1 MRLLVWALLSTL
13 STGVMAS
20 DAPSNVVVKSKDIY
34 IDGQASE
41 KSTPAAVNKIP
52 VEDDELK
59 FFKNELQNVK
69 NLNKSF
75 KLKSKTLSKMAE
87 EAEQLKEQHLEYME
101 NRIDWEVAIDD
112 YNKQADC
119 MSKNPKDCAKFLKPK
134 KKSRRSEGA
143 QNPGAYHPQD
153 QMPMEMMMLPEE
165 MGAMK
170 PTQESS
176 PFNERDFVAGVD
188 NVIAANS
195 DLLGDCLGRY
205 ASHTRRDFSVVY
217 AQLTINKNGA
227 LSHLGIENPEAIPN
241 RDLLSCMSTVLHS
254 LAYPV
259 GNKNEI
265 KVRKPFSLVIRR
277 S

>member
-1 MRLLVWALLSTL
+1 MLVWALIGGLS
-13 STGVMAS
+13 STVMAS

-34 IDGQASE
+34 IDGQAKENSA
-41 KSTPAAVNKIP
+41 SSPVNKIP

-75 KLKSKTLSKMAE
+75 KLKSKTLAKMAE
-87 EAEQLKEQHLEYME
+87 EADQLKEQHLEYME

-119 MSKNPKDCAKFLKPK
+119 MSKNPKSCAKFLKPK
-134 KKSRRSEGA
+134 KKSRREEA
-143 QNPGAYHPQD
+143 PQNQA
-153 QMPMEMMMLPEE
+153 PMEMMM
-165 MGAMK
+165 
-170 PTQESS
+170 PTQDLGMISHEPEVTS
-176 PFNERDFVAGVD
+176 FNERDFVAGVD
-188 NVIAANS
+188 SVIAANS
-195 DLLGDCLGRY
+195 DLLGDCLNRY
-205 ASHTRRDFSVVY
+205 APNRGRDFSVVY

-227 LSHLGIENPEAIPN
+227 LSHLGIENPEALPN
-241 RDLLSCMSTVLHS
+241 RDLLSCMSSVLHS
-254 LAYPV
+254 LAYPA

>member
-1 MRLLVWALLSTL
+1 MKLLVWALLGTVA
-13 STGVMAS
+13 TGVMAN

-34 IDGQASE
+34 IDGQAPE
-41 KSTPAAVNKIP
+41 ENAPKLNKVAVD
-52 VEDDELK
+52 DDELK

-75 KLKSKTLSKMAE
+75 KAKSKTLAKMAE

-119 MSKNPKDCAKFLKPK
+119 MSKDPKTCSKFLKPK
-134 KKSRRSEGA
+134 RKSRRDSNESRGE
-143 QNPGAYHPQD
+143 
-153 QMPMEMMMLPEE
+153 MEQKPVSYQPLPEMPVDANIE
-165 MGAMK
+165 MVATEPAPK
-170 PTQESS
+170 
-176 PFNERDFVAGVD
+176 FDERQFVSGVD
-188 NVIAANS
+188 SVIAANS
-195 DLLGDCLGRY
+195 DLLGDCLNRY
-205 ASHTRRDFSVVY
+205 ASKTRRDFSVVY

-241 RDLLSCMSTVLHS
+241 RDVLSCMSTVLHS
-254 LAYPV
+254 LAYPA
-259 GNKNEI
+259 GNAREI
-265 KVRKPFSLVIRR
+265 KVRKPFSLVIKR